1 MELRWYLQ
9 KQSEGRLLGKVKQE
23 DFRSVWGAVRTR
35 ARTVALDKGRTEDD
49 GVCTMG
55 KVTELRDRVNVE
67 VKESDSKIMP
77 RLQYKRKDDLAY
89 QHAGWQGSVQRR
101 VSQGGH
107 LGGQTEATPSEIR
120 YGRVIT

>member
-1 MELRWYLQ
+1 MELRWHLQ
-9 KQSEGRLLGKVKQE
+9 KQSEGRPVGKVKQE
-23 DFRSVWGAVRTR
+23 DVRSVWGAVRTG
-35 ARTVALDKGRTEDD
+35 ARTVVLDKGRTEDA

-55 KVTELRDRVNVE
+55 KATELRDRVNVE

-120 YGRVIT
+120 YGRVTT